1 MSDVA
6 GARRAEL
13 AAQLRAAERSGIP
26 IEPLTRTEPGLTLG
40 DAYAIQTENVRARLA
55 AADVLVGRKI
65 GLTSKP
71 MQRMLGVA
79 DPDFGALL
87 GEMSVEDGGSI
98 AVERLVAPRAEAE
111 IAFVMESELSGP
123 GVTAAG
129 AAAAIGGA
137 VAAIEIIDSR
147 IADWEIQLIDTVAD
161 NASSARFA
169 LGSKVVPLD
178 ELNLRL
184 EGVVLSSG
192 EEVLSTGAG
201 AAALGDPLRCVAWLA
216 DALAEFGDGLR
227 PGDIVL
233 SGALHAA
240 VPVSGGET
248 LRAEFTNLGSVAV
261 EFTNSGREA

>member
-1 MSDVA
+1 MSEVA
-6 GARRAEL
+6 GSRRAEL
-13 AAQLRAAERSGIP
+13 AARLREAERSGTP

-40 DAYAIQTENVRARLA
+40 DAYAIQTENVGARLA
-55 AADVLVGRKI
+55 AGDVLVGRKI

-71 MQRMLGVA
+71 MQRLLGVA
-79 DPDFGALL
+79 EPDFGALL
-87 GEMSVEDGGSI
+87 GGMAVEDGGSI
-98 AVERLVAPRAEAE
+98 AVDRLLAPRAEAE
-111 IAFVMESELSGP
+111 IAFLIESELAGP
-123 GVTAAG
+123 GVTGAS

-147 IADWEIQLIDTVAD
+147 IADWEIQLVDTVAD

-178 ELNLRL
+178 ELDLRL
-184 EGVVLSSG
+184 EGMALSSG
-192 EEVLSTGAG
+192 EEVVSTGAG

-227 PGDIVL
+227 PGDVVL

-240 VPVSGGET
+240 VPVTAGET
-248 LRAEFTNLGSVAV
+248 LRGEFTNLGSVAV
-261 EFTNSGREA
+261 AFTDSGREA